1 MGKVL
6 PFERVKREKNSEP
19 SLQERINIIKQSL
32 DRIQAIMQEMRRE
45 HEHSNISTHSKREPD

>member
-6 PFERVKREKNSEP
+6 PFERAKKEENY

-45 HEHSNISTHSKREPD
+45 HEHSNISTHSEREPD